1 MSCRSTR
8 VMSCICDDTL
18 CERRKKLFYNNNFYN
33 AQGEKAA
40 ILWIMSNEKSTIKKE
55 RLLNLAIKV
64 YMNYNFFSFNICW
77 YGVLFGKEI
86 GGYSAKFR
94 TQFYS
99 RNIACWGRQ
108 IPRGQKLWRH
118 SCDVSW
124 FAALLSL
131 HKKQTV
137 EWCFTVLL
145 FFPCPSKMGDI
156 EEESFSDSSATNV
169 DYSDESE
176 VISGLS
182 CKALRKRAAGWL
194 GWRWGK
200 WYWGWGWSFSWD
212 LGVTIP
218 RRS

>member
-1 MSCRSTR
+1 MYT
-8 VMSCICDDTL
+8 VYEQYI
-18 CERRKKLFYNNNFYN
+18 FF
-33 AQGEKAA
+33 
-40 ILWIMSNEKSTIKKE
+40 
-55 RLLNLAIKV
+55 LLMFADMV
-64 YMNYNFFSFNICW
+64 FFS
-77 YGVLFGKEI
+77 GKKI

-182 CKALRKRAAGWL
+182 CKALRKRVAGWL
-194 GWRWGK
+194 GWRRGK